1 MMPVNTKK
9 LNHRRF
15 SLQSASYQTEINLT
29 MGHPVENVSH
39 VDISVISNQI
49 KPSPNIATHI
59 PNVLMKLLLRT
70 SSLLTLF
77 ILVRVCIY
85 IFIYFLVPNS
95 SRSSVVQLTLTR
107 FNIYVLLVMEVVCD
121 KDVQGYLSD
130 ILHL

>member
-1 MMPVNTKK
+1 
-9 LNHRRF
+9 
-15 SLQSASYQTEINLT
+15 

-95 SRSSVVQLTLTR
+95 SWSSVVQLTLTKL
-107 FNIYVLLVMEVVCD
+107 FKVSFLELD
-121 KDVQGYLSD
+121 L
-130 ILHL
+130 